1 MKNSG
6 ETGIVLNECCP
17 LQRSQVCAGLAQR
30 ENESAMGLEIAA
42 SRKRQGVGF
51 LFGQIL
57 LLSGRGFG
65 GRCKSSLADLL
76 RRTKFDVRGNSPEM
90 GEKGTNMVWL
100 GAALEKK
107 KGE

>member
-1 MKNSG
+1 MLSFAEK
-6 ETGIVLNECCP
+6 L
-17 LQRSQVCAGLAQR
+17 
-30 ENESAMGLEIAA
+30 
-42 SRKRQGVGF
+42 GVRWVGAERRRIF
-51 LFGQIL
+51 LFGKIL

-65 GRCKSSLADLL
+65 ERCKSSLADLL

>member
-1 MKNSG
+1 MNA
-6 ETGIVLNECCP
+6 VLRREV
-17 LQRSQVCAGLAQR
+17 RCALGWRR
-30 ENESAMGLEIAA
+30 EKTN
-42 SRKRQGVGF
+42 F
-51 LFGQIL
+51 LFGKIL